1 MSTSKNDGNRSNFF
15 GTVPISSIMTKEV
28 RTANENQSLYEVCKI
43 MHENNIGSVVI
54 TKRREEAENVAE
66 AKA

>member
-1 MSTSKNDGNRSNFF
+1 MMVTVVTLLV
-15 GTVPISSIMTKEV
+15 TVPISAIMTKEV

-54 TKRREEAENVAE
+54 TKRRKEAESIAE
-66 AKA
+66 LGLE